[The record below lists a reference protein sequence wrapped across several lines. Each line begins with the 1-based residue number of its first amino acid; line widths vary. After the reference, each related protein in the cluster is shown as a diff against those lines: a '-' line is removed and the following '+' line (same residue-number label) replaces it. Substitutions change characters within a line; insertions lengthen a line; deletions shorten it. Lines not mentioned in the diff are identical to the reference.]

1 MDLLTYTE
9 AAARA
14 GVGEQ
19 TIRRRV
25 KDGTLQEVMDG
36 NRPKVRLDE
45 LKSLYPSV
53 RIEASGECRVI
64 SFSNQKG
71 GVGKTTTCAN
81 LATVFA
87 ARLRVLAIDCDPQ
100 GNLSQAFGLDPDTLK
115 VTTYNVLVDRV
126 PVERAIVAPLD
137 ELPRLHL
144 IGANLDLA
152 EAEQKLM
159 AVVAGE
165 MRLRQVIDTVRHQ
178 YDLILLDSP
187 PSLGILTMN
196 VLTAATDVIIPV
208 NVSSFSLRGLN
219 KLMGIIEE
227 IRDLNPDLKSIRPLA
242 NEKDHTNL
250 SKDLRIRLGNE
261 FEGVCFTSSIR
272 KAQIIKDEQS
282 QGKPVTL
289 KAGEAVS
296 LDYLSL
302 AKEIMGEPFGG
313 ESKHEDLHE
322 HTSEEVREVSN
333 G

>member
-36 NRPKVRLDE
+36 NRPKVRLDQ
-45 LKSLYPSV
+45 LRALYPSV
-53 RIEASGECRVI
+53 RFETSGECRVI

-87 ARLRVLAIDCDPQ
+87 GKLRVLAIDCDPQ
-100 GNLSQAFGLDPDTLK
+100 GNLTQAFGQDPDALK
-115 VTTYNVLVDRV
+115 VTTYDVLVDKL
-126 PVERAIVAPLD
+126 PIERAILASLD
-137 ELPRLHL
+137 ELPHLHL
-144 IGANLDLA
+144 VGANLDLA

-165 MRLRQVIDTVRHQ
+165 MRLRHAIDTIRRQ

-196 VLTAATDVIIPV
+196 ILSAATDVIIPV
-208 NVSSFSLRGLN
+208 NVGSFSLRAVT
-219 KLMGIIEE
+219 KLMGIIAE
-227 IRDLNPDLKSIRPLA
+227 IRDLNPGLRTIRPLA

-250 SKDLRIRLGNE
+250 SRELRVALANAFKDAL
-261 FEGVCFTSSIR
+261 FASSIR
-272 KAQIIKDEQS
+272 KAQVVKDEQAR
-282 QGKPVTL
+282 GVPVTL
-289 KAGEAVS
+289 KVTEPVS
-296 LDYLSL
+296 IDYFSL
-302 AKEIMGEPFGG
+302 AKEILGEPFTTSDG
-313 ESKHEDLHE
+313 ETD
-322 HTSEEVREVSN
+322 EEGSMGVVN